1 MTNNYAYLL
10 ENFYENNQIGPR
22 MRTLK

>member
-10 ENFYENNQIGPR
+10 EKFYENNQTGPR